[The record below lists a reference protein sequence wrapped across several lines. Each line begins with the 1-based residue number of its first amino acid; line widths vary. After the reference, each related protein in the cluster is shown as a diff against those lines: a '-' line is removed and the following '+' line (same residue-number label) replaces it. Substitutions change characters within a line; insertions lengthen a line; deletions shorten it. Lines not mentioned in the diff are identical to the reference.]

1 MGRIPHL
8 CAEPM
13 KILLVTPAPP
23 RARNG
28 NRITALRWARILR
41 QLGHR
46 VAVAQ
51 EYQQQRCDLLVA
63 LHARRSF
70 FSVQR
75 FCQRHPDRPLIL
87 ALTGTDL
94 YGDIHTDPQA
104 QLALELAGRYI
115 VLQPQGINEL
125 PQRLRHKA
133 RVIYQSVKPPP
144 GEFTPRKDSF
154 EVCVMGHLRPV
165 KDPFRTALAT
175 AYLPAS
181 SRIQVLHA
189 GAALSPDMA
198 AIARTEIAAN
208 PRYRW
213 LDGMPRWQALRL
225 LARCRLL
232 VLSSEME
239 GGANVVSEAL
249 ACSVPV
255 LSSHISGSIG
265 LLGADYPGYFP
276 VGDTRALAALLGRAE
291 TDLSFYQALQAWCAG
306 LRSLVDPAHER
317 QSWEKLLL
325 ELS

>member
-8 CAEPM
+8 CPEPM
-13 KILLVTPAPP
+13 RILLVTPAPP

-28 NRITALRWARILR
+28 NRITALRWSRILQ
-41 QLGHR
+41 QLGHYT
-46 VAVAQ
+46 AVAQ
-51 EYQQQRCDLLVA
+51 EYKRQSCDLLVA

-70 FSVQR
+70 ASLQR
-75 FCQRHPDRPLIL
+75 FRQRHPDRPLIL

-104 QLALELAGRYI
+104 QLALERAERYI
-115 VLQPQGINEL
+115 ILQPHGMNEL
-125 PQRLRHKA
+125 PPRLRHKA
-133 RVIYQSVKPPP
+133 RTIYQSVTPPP
-144 GEFTPRKDSF
+144 GAFPPRKKHF
-154 EVCVMGHLRPV
+154 EVCIMGHLRAV

-175 AYLPAS
+175 SYLPSS

-189 GAALSPDMA
+189 GAALSPAMA
-198 AIARTEIAAN
+198 RRARRESRTR
-208 PRYRW
+208 PRYHW
-213 LDGMPRWQALRL
+213 LGGLARWQALRL

-232 VLSSEME
+232 VLSSKME

-276 VGDTRALAALLGRAE
+276 VGATRTLAALLSRAE
-291 TDLSFYQALQAWCAG
+291 SDGAFYESLQQRCSA
-306 LRSLVDPAHER
+306 RRHLVEPAQER
-317 QSWEKLLL
+317 QNWAELLA
-325 ELS
+325 EMN